1 MQTTETPAPQTG
13 QPAWLALLPPAA
25 VAAWAAAMMFNPRIF
40 RDPDTNWHL
49 ATGDLILRTGRV
61 PDTDPFSWSAAGQP
75 WVAHEWLA
83 EVVMALIYRA
93 TAWQGL
99 AVLMSAA
106 LGTILIVVALRAGQA
121 LAPQRAVLAAAIV
134 AAGLAP
140 ATLVRPHLIA
150 YVLLTGW
157 TILLIEARRANRAP
171 PLWSALL
178 LALWVN
184 LHGSFIIAIAIA
196 GAFGLEALVHNR
208 DKVATIRQW
217 GLFGGLCLAATLAN
231 PHGALAWL
239 YPFQVS
245 GMKSLHMITEW
256 QPLNPR
262 TDVLQ
267 TGYIGLIG
275 LCIILWHRRFGLV
288 RTALLSG
295 LLVMAVLHG
304 RHQAVFAIVSSLV
317 VLDML
322 RTHFPPL
329 APPARWRRGS
339 IALAVALIAGA
350 GLARLLLPI
359 ERANANAYPVR
370 AIAAVPATIRATNV
384 INFYDFGGALI
395 LNGLRPYIDGRADM
409 YGDAHMAEYASVIAG
424 NPAAFASVTQ
434 DGKVGW
440 LMLRPD
446 NGLLP
451 HAERLGWQ
459 RLHADRFAVVLVR
472 PDLAAQR

>member
-1 MQTTETPAPQTG
+1 MNADNTPGSQNS

-25 VAAWAAAMMFNPRIF
+25 VAVWAAAMMFNPRIF
-40 RDPDTNWHL
+40 RDPDTNWHI
-49 ATGDLILRTGRV
+49 ATGELILRTGHV
-61 PDTDPFSWSAAGQP
+61 PSVDPFSWSAAGRP

-83 EVVMALIYRA
+83 DVLMALIYHA

-106 LGTILIVVALRAGQA
+106 LGTILIVIALRAGQA
-121 LAPQRAVLAAAIV
+121 LPPQRAVLAAAIV

-140 ATLVRPHLIA
+140 ATLVRPHLVA

-157 TILLIEARRANRAP
+157 TILLIEARRANRTP

-178 LALWVN
+178 PALWVN

-196 GAFGLEALVHNR
+196 GAFGLDALLHSR
-208 DKVATIRQW
+208 DRMATIRQW
-217 GLFGGLCLAATLAN
+217 GLFGALCLAATLAN
-231 PHGALAWL
+231 PHGVWAWV

-245 GMKSLHMITEW
+245 GMESLHMITEW

-267 TGYIGLIG
+267 TGYIVLIG
-275 LCIILWHRRFGLV
+275 LCIILWYRRFGLA
-288 RTALLSG
+288 RSALLSG

-322 RTHFPPL
+322 RTHFPPP
-329 APPARWRRGS
+329 APPVRWRRGA
-339 IALAVALIAGA
+339 IALAVALVAGA
-350 GLARLLLPI
+350 GLVRLLLPI
-359 ERANANAYPVR
+359 ERASTTAYPAQ

-409 YGDAHMAEYASVIAG
+409 YGDAHMAEYASVIG
-424 NPAAFASVTQ
+424 GDPAAFAKVTRE
-434 DGKVGW
+434 GKVGW

-459 RLHADRFAVVLVR
+459 RLHADKIAVVLVR
-472 PDLAAQR
+472 PELAPQR